1 MAQRMRRR
9 TTRRRA
15 PTARRSRI
23 TRRARKTAKKG
34 FSIGKKIF
42 PVAKNL
48 ASPIAFVEQISAK
61 HRQTLG
67 TAYTEAPIG
76 QKLKILTNIVTGSTT
91 GLNIFKDE
99 FQAPLS
105 QLKISN
111 IFNKWTTAGAA
122 MVGYGI
128 IAKSA
133 NKALGSNIMPAIS
146 PVKSIGKQLV
156 IGGALGGLFDDKP
169 NSNTASRGTA
179 SIAPAMATMSY
190 NGGYSSSSDSTESSL

>member
-1 MAQRMRRR
+1 MAQRMKRR
-9 TTRRRA
+9 TTRRRN
-15 PTARRSRI
+15 TARRSTIR
-23 TRRARKTAKKG
+23 RRARRTAISG
-34 FSIGKKIF
+34 FSLGKKIF
-42 PVAKNL
+42 PIAKNL
-48 ASPIAFVEQISAK
+48 ASPVAFIEQISAK

-67 TAYTEAPIG
+67 SAYSSAPIG

-122 MVGYGI
+122 MIGYGI

-169 NSNTASRGTA
+169 TSGTASTGTA
-179 SIAPAMATMSY
+179 SIAPAMTMSY